1 MPQIEVT
8 FDIDANGIVH
18 VSAKDLGTQKEQSIK
33 ITASSG
39 LSKDEIDRM
48 VREAQSH
55 TEEDKKRRKLA
66 EARNQADNLIYT
78 TEKNLTEHGDK
89 ISEDDKT
96 KIRDAVAAVR
106 RAMESD
112 DPAAIDSAAQALTSA
127 SHKLAEEMYK
137 KASGGAEAG
146 AGAGA
151 DTRQGNGGATGSDKV
166 VDAEFEEVDKD
177 KK

>member
-18 VSAKDLGTQKEQSIK
+18 VSAKDLATQKEQSIK

-39 LSKDEIDRM
+39 LSKEEVEKL
-48 VREAQSH
+48 VRDAQSH
-55 TEEDKKRRKLA
+55 TGDGKKRRKLA
-66 EARNQADNLIYT
+66 EAKNQADNLIYQ
-78 TEKNLTEHGDK
+78 TEKNLTEYGDK
-89 ISEDDKT
+89 VSDDEKT
-96 KIRDAVAAVR
+96 KIQDSVAAVKK
-106 RAMESD
+106 ALEGTDAEAIES
-112 DPAAIDSAAQALTSA
+112 ATQTLMTA

-137 KASGGAEAG
+137 KAAASPGP
-146 AGAGA
+146 
-151 DTRQGNGGATGSDKV
+151 QPGATTDASADGAKTDEKV